1 MNGWFADPKVT
12 DRFVLGDCRCPGKPH
27 DEDFMVLRSELSGT
41 DLAEMENASGADRL
55 KLLLVEWN
63 LRDESGALEM
73 TSELLGRLYLD
84 VFGRLNT
91 WLDKH
96 ATVAALPNVSS
107 APSRN
112 GSRESASQTRTTRQR
127 R

>member
-1 MNGWFADPKVT
+1 MNGWFADPKAT

-27 DEDFMVLRSELSGT
+27 DEDFMVLRSELSGQ
-41 DLAEMENASGADRL
+41 DLADMEQASGGERL

-63 LRDESGALEM
+63 LRDDNGPIEIESEI
-73 TSELLGRLYLD
+73 LGRMYLD
-84 VFGRLNT
+84 VFASLNE

-96 ATVAALPNVSS
+96 ATVAALPNASG

-112 GSRESASQTRTTRQR
+112 GSRASASHTRTTRQR